1 MPIEAIS
8 WRLSCRAPAREIRL
22 GAQAVA
28 AKDATPEATPR
39 GVRKVLF
46 EGHGWLECAV
56 YDRYAL
62 RAGARF
68 AGPAVIE
75 ERESTCVV
83 GPNAWVGVDALRNL
97 IVELA

>member
-1 MPIEAIS
+1 MDGWSAPI
-8 WRLSCRAPAREIRL
+8 
-22 GAQAVA
+22 
-28 AKDATPEATPR
+28 
-39 GVRKVLF
+39 
-46 EGHGWLECAV
+46 

-83 GPNAWVGVDALRNL
+83 GPNAWVSVDALRSL
-97 IVELA
+97 IVELV